1 MRAKRRIKMSHPKQQ
16 KEYKAPSHVA
26 EAGAAATAV
35 SPAPLVGTW
44 TNVNPHTN
52 DLVKVVIAA
61 SGSGISVD
69 TFGACS
75 PTPCNWGSVPGLA
88 YAASVSSTPA
98 VAFSAQYT
106 FSFAKVIVTGQLQGS
121 RLLVETF
128 TQFTDGSGRS
138 NLYTTDQ
145 MTK

>member
-1 MRAKRRIKMSHPKQQ
+1 MSPKHQ
-16 KEYKAPSHVA
+16 KDYRAPSHIA
-26 EAGAAATAV
+26 EAGSAATAV
-35 SPAPLVGTW
+35 SPAPLLGTW
-44 TNVNPHTN
+44 TNVNPHTT

-69 TFGACS
+69 AFGACS

-88 YAASVSSTPA
+88 YAANVSSTPA

-106 FSFAKVIVTGQLQGS
+106 FSFAKVILTGQLQGS

-128 TQFTDGSGRS
+128 TEFTDGSGRS